1 MRIVVIIQV
10 PEMELSNRMKLR
22 LSLITAALLPLLSA
36 PAFAED
42 TDLEKILVTG
52 DFQKESIQTLS
63 ASASLF
69 SQQEINDRGANF
81 LDEMLAS
88 AANVNFSSG
97 ASRGRFIQ
105 IRGVGLR
112 SQFVDPI
119 NPSVG
124 LVIDGINYSGLGGSS
139 LLFDVNQIEIYRGP
153 QGTRFG
159 ADGLGGMIQMESADP
174 TFDPS
179 VKVQLGAGNYN
190 SYEAGIAAGI
200 GITDSTAVRASI
212 YQRESDG
219 FMDNEYLG
227 KPTQQQDEMISR
239 FKLHSQLSDHL
250 RTELSVHYIDINNG
264 YDAFTLDNSRNSV
277 ADSPGQDNQESIAVG
292 LANIYTGFDLFD
304 VSLNLSGIDS
314 ELLYSFDE
322 DWVCNDTSKP
332 KLCGAGLHEQS
343 YSYKDAYYRDR
354 KDKTAE
360 LQFNGKAQDWITGI
374 YYQNRNVGLDRQRI
388 ENSDLA
394 LFNSTY
400 EVSNVAVYGQLATPI
415 NAKTTLITGLR
426 VEEHSSDY
434 SDSNGFIVSS
444 DDVMVGG
451 KVALEYQV
459 IDRTMIYTS
468 ITRGY
473 KAGGINSEALAK
485 AQEFGL
491 GADFFQQH
499 TTFDPEYLWNA
510 EFGVKG
516 SSLDDKF
523 VLRLAAFYMY
533 REDMQLKSWLV
544 EGQNFTS
551 YFDNA
556 GSGENYGLEIEGSYQ
571 LTDDLFFTG
580 SVGYLDT
587 KINDYVARTSLYSPP
602 LDQDGRE
609 QAQAPKYQYAFTA
622 RYNFTDEL
630 FATVGIEGK
639 DDYYFSDSHNSQAP
653 NVNLVNFTA
662 GYEADQWS
670 IRAWARNVFDEEA
683 PTRGF
688 EFANDPRDGWVT
700 HTYTQQG
707 EPMVAGVTFIYEL

>member
-1 MRIVVIIQV
+1 
-10 PEMELSNRMKLR
+10 
-22 LSLITAALLPLLSA
+22 
-36 PAFAED
+36 AFADDSE
-42 TDLEKILVTG
+42 LEKILVTG

-69 SQQEINDRGANF
+69 SDREINERGASF

-88 AANVNFSSG
+88 AANVNFTSG
-97 ASRGRFIQ
+97 ASRGRYIQ

-139 LLFDVNQIEIYRGP
+139 LLFDVNQVEIYRGP

-159 ADGLGGMIQMESADP
+159 ADGMAGMIQMESADP

-179 VKVQLGAGNYN
+179 IKVQLGAGNYN
-190 SYEAGIAAGI
+190 SYEAGVAAGI

-219 FMDNEYLG
+219 YVDNLYLNES
-227 KPTQQQDEMISR
+227 TQQQDELVGR
-239 FKLHSQLSDHL
+239 FKLHSQLTDHL
-250 RTELSVHYIDINNG
+250 RSELSVHYIDINNG

-277 ADSPGQDNQESIAVG
+277 ADNPGQDNQESIALG
-292 LANIYTGFDLFD
+292 LANIYTGFDWFD

-314 ELLYSFDE
+314 ELVYSFDE
-322 DWVCNDTSKP
+322 DWVCNDINKP
-332 KLCGAGLHEQS
+332 QLCGAGLHPDG
-343 YSYKDAYYRDR
+343 YSYEDAYYRDR

-360 LQFNGKAQDWITGI
+360 LQFNGKSRDWVAGI
-374 YYQNRNVGLDRQRI
+374 YYQGKDVDLDRQRRKFS
-388 ENSDLA
+388 EHEA
-394 LFNSTY
+394 FNSTY
-400 EVSNVAVYGQLATPI
+400 EVNNVAVYGQLATVI
-415 NAKTTLITGLR
+415 NPKTTLITGLR
-426 VEEHSSDY
+426 VEKYQGDY
-434 SDSNGFIVSS
+434 TDSNGFIVGT

-451 KVALEYQV
+451 KLALEYQV

-468 ITRGY
+468 LTRGY

-485 AQEFGL
+485 AQEFEL
-491 GADFFQQH
+491 GADFFKQH
-499 TTFDPEYLWNA
+499 TTFEPEYLWNG

-516 SSLDDKF
+516 SSLDEKF
-523 VLRLAAFYMY
+523 TLRLAAFYMY

-544 EGQNFTS
+544 EEQNFTS

-571 LTDDLFFTG
+571 LTDNLFFTG

-609 QAQAPKYQYAFTA
+609 QSQAPKYQYAFTA
-622 RYNFTDEL
+622 RYNFTNEL
-630 FATVGIEGK
+630 YATVGIEGK

-653 NVNLVNFTA
+653 SVNLVNFSA

-670 IRAWARNVFDEEA
+670 IRGWARNVFDEEV

-688 EFANDPRDGWVT
+688 EFGNDPADGYAT
-700 HTYTQQG
+700 HTYTQFG